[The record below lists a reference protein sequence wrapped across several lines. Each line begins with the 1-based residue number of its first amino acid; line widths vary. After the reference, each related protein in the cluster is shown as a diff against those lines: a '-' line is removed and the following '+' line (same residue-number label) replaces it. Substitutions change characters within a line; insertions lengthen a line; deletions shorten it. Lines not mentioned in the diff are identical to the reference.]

1 MASCCSAW
9 GGRRT
14 TASNSSGAAADLD
27 HASAQSLDPSEEIE
41 VSFIAQ
47 AAISGDIEAG
57 RFSQALHVASFYR
70 AVGHL
75 AARCEP

>member
-1 MASCCSAW
+1 M
-9 GGRRT
+9 
-14 TASNSSGAAADLD
+14 
-27 HASAQSLDPSEEIE
+27 LDPSEEIE